1 MSNLK
6 MAEGHHTIT
15 PYLVVAGA
23 ERQIE
28 FLQKVFNN
36 VEIVEKMMRSEGV
49 IAHAEIKIG
58 DSVIML
64 SDATNEFRKQ
74 NAMLYVCVENT
85 DEAYNRALKAGA
97 TSVRPPQDES
107 YGARSGGVKDPF
119 GNEWWFATL
128 I

>member
-6 MAEGHHTIT
+6 MAEGHHTVT
-15 PYLVVAGA
+15 PYLIVGGA
-23 ERQIE
+23 EKQIE
-28 FLQKVFNN
+28 FLQQVFNAE
-36 VEIVEKMMRSEGV
+36 VTEKIMRSEGV
-49 IAHAEIKIG
+49 IMHAEIKIG

-64 SDATNEFRKQ
+64 SDSTDEFRKQ
-74 NAMLYVCVENT
+74 NAMLYVYVENT

-97 TSVRPPQDES
+97 TSVRAPQDES

-128 I
+128 T